1 MIKKTVLCEMAF
13 LEKFR
18 ECYPVFTPPPDEKI
32 QQKIKTWID
41 LYAFLSR
48 SDKQLD
54 CTPQSFAEAA
64 QQDQNLLLLW
74 KKSTEGVSK
83 LDFSDGFD
91 DLEKWLASH
100 PFCSLL
106 SGTGKGP
113 KAKKYG
119 IISLNSG
126 NCLTKEHLFIDNGK
140 AIRIDEVWDWKQF
153 ERCFPERAS
162 NSMIIVDNYI
172 LKNGERDLPEL
183 LNLLL
188 PESCDMEYHLTVFY
202 LPEVGKSVT
211 KEDIIEMIRKS
222 KPNLVSKLQ
231 LELIPMA
238 SKTDFHDRAIITNNL
253 WFSSGAGF
261 DLTRWDS
268 ASRSYLAKRSTTLE
282 IVYPFFASNNIHK
295 VDDAYENII
304 KDAKVALEHARKT
317 SNNRLLT
324 GLNT

>member
-1 MIKKTVLCEMAF
+1 MTRKMILCEMAF
-13 LEKFR
+13 LGKFR
-18 ECYPVFTPPPDEKI
+18 ECYPVFTPPPDENI

-64 QQDQNLLLLW
+64 QQDQTLLLLW

-83 LDFSDGFD
+83 LDFSGGFD
-91 DLEKWLASH
+91 DLEGLLASH
-100 PFCSLL
+100 PFSSLL

-140 AIRIDEVWDWKQF
+140 AVRIDEVWDWKQF
-153 ERCFPERAS
+153 EKCIPDRAS

-172 LKNGERDLPEL
+172 LKNGKRDLPEL

-202 LPEVGKSVT
+202 LPEVGMSVT
-211 KEDIIEMIRKS
+211 QEDIIEMIKKT
-222 KPNLVSKLQ
+222 KPDLVSSLQ
-231 LELIPMA
+231 LELIPMV

-268 ASRSYLAKRSTTLE
+268 ASRSIVAKRSTTLE
-282 IVYPFFASNNIHK
+282 IVYPYFASNNIHK
-295 VDDAYENII
+295 VDDAYENLI

-324 GLNT
+324 GMNT